1 MDNMTIEFNGTVT
14 RAESKQ
20 TNSGKAFANL
30 DVQRAYEHKGEIRH
44 ETIPLTAWGELATAC
59 NEGAAVTVKARVGGR
74 EHNGKHYLQLT
85 AVSIK
90 VATNAAPKDKPLESY
105 PPHPVQEDTAL
116 PF

>member
-20 TNSGKAFANL
+20 TNRGKAFANL
-30 DVQRAYEHKGEIRH
+30 DVQRGYEYKGEIRH
-44 ETIPLTAWGELATAC
+44 EVILLTAWGELATAC
-59 NEGAAVTVKARVGGR
+59 NEGAAVTVKARVSGR
-74 EHNGKHYLQLT
+74 EYNGKHYLQLT

-90 VATNAAPKDKPLESY
+90 VADNAAPKIEPVAAVEQPAQESA
-105 PPHPVQEDTAL
+105 DL